1 MNPGQF
7 RLLLAGPKVSRLL
20 PFVTARGYIADGC
33 VTGAE
38 ALDHMRRAARHVLL
52 IELDLEDIL
61 LADLLDVVRRENLAG
76 AVILLED
83 PAKSGLIV
91 STLLR
96 GVDAYVATPPDE
108 LYLFRI
114 IDRQLLAQWALA
126 QSSKDAEEQEAK
138 QRADK
143 NLQMER
149 AKVTELVKEIGSL
162 RGQLQDLR
170 ALAKESAK
178 DTYVDDSTKQ
188 MPMTRPAGSA
198 GGNPKPPR
206 NIDFE
211 DVSAET
217 APHRQPA
224 PAHLADDETSPR
236 GWPSLK
242 SAARDD
248 VGFDD
253 APKTRPANTEEV
265 ERPATAL
272 DATVPRRPAA
282 EHADDEIVEVE
293 DDADLFLDIED
304 ERTSEFDVTPAQKR
318 PG

>member
-1 MNPGQF
+1 MTTSDVQHGLTVNPAQF

-20 PFVTARGYIADGC
+20 PFVIARGYVADGC

-38 ALDHMRRAARHVLL
+38 ALDHMRQSARHVLL
-52 IELDLEDIL
+52 VELDLEDIL

-76 AVILLED
+76 AVVLIED

-108 LYLFRI
+108 TYLFRI

-126 QSSKDAEEQEAK
+126 QTSKDDETQQER
-138 QRADK
+138 QRSDK

-170 ALAKESAK
+170 ELAKAGAK
-178 DTYVDDSTKQ
+178 QTYVDNERARFD
-188 MPMTRPAGSA
+188 
-198 GGNPKPPR
+198 
-206 NIDFE
+206 D
-211 DVSAET
+211 ET
-217 APHRQPA
+217 GAATTPQRQPA
-224 PAHLADDETSPR
+224 PAHFADDETSPR
-236 GWPSLK
+236 GWPAPQLK
-242 SAARDD
+242 SAGSDD
-248 VGFDD
+248 GGFDV

-265 ERPATAL
+265 E
-272 DATVPRRPAA
+272 VPAA
-282 EHADDEIVEVE
+282 LTKPRQQPAPPDAAEE
-293 DDADLFLDIED
+293 DADLFLDIED
-304 ERTSEFDVTPAQKR
+304 EQTSEVDVTPTQRQKR